1 MGVTGP
7 DFEPS
12 SSIEM
17 SVRVAFGLLLA
28 GSMLLGGCVPARVG
42 QSVPTGSG
50 GSGGQTGATASATPI
65 LTPDGPSPTP
75 SFVRPTPTPEP
86 TYFVYVV
93 KSGNSL
99 ASIARRFG
107 TSARSI
113 AYWSRATYPSLDPD
127 SAGYRPD
134 YLVVGWR
141 LSLVPNMEVDPENLP
156 DPAPGGPSPD
166 DGSAAPG

>member
-1 MGVTGP
+1 MAVTGP
-7 DFEPS
+7 VTESS

-17 SVRVAFGLLLA
+17 SIRVAIGVLLAGTLLLA
-28 GSMLLGGCVPARVG
+28 GCVPGRDG
-42 QSVPTGSG
+42 QSLPGGAGGSNGPTGV
-50 GSGGQTGATASATPI
+50 AASATPNPTPDP
-65 LTPDGPSPTP
+65 TPDGPTPPP

-86 TYFVYVV
+86 TYFVYAV
-93 KSGNSL
+93 KSGDSL
-99 ASIARRFG
+99 GSIARRFG

-141 LSLVPNMEVDPENLP
+141 LSLVPNKEVDPENLP
-156 DPAPGGPSPD
+156 DPPPGEPSPE
-166 DGSAAPG
+166 A